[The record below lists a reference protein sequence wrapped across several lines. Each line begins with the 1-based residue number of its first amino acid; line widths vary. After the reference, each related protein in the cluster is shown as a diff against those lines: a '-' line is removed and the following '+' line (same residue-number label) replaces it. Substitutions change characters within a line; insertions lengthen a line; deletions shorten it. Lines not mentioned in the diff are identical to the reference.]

1 MSNKRTRKILK
12 AVVDRM
18 NKIGIIHYFNDYNSF
33 QLLQNKDTIIDFI
46 NNYYIDVNSYSDTHI
61 CIDNDLNILLNKL

>member
-18 NKIGIIHYFNDYNSF
+18 NRIGIIHYFNDYNSF

-46 NNYYIDVNSYSDTHI
+46 NNYYIDVNSYSDTYI
-61 CIDNDLNILLNKL
+61 CVDSDLNILLNKL

>member
-33 QLLQNKDTIIDFI
+33 QLLQNKDTIIDFM
-46 NNYYIDVNSYSDTHI
+46 NNYYIDLDWSSDKFI
-61 CIDNDLNILLNKL
+61 PVDSDLNYLINNL